1 MNEMN
6 RCVEMATEMKEII
19 SANTQAARSL
29 LDERTGMLDRIK
41 KDLKA
46 AKQRWK
52 GIKKAISFK
61 NLIVAKLTG
70 ISADEARDMAQ
81 KYEQYAETTEQI
93 AASEREMQETTDLLF
108 EAQASLNRR
117 EEIER
122 RAEALLEALT
132 MPE

>member
-1 MNEMN
+1 MNEM
-6 RCVEMATEMKEII
+6 RCVELANEMKEII
-19 SANTQAARSL
+19 SANTEAARNVMN
-29 LDERTGMLDRIK
+29 ERMSALERIK
-41 KDLKA
+41 KELET
-46 AKQRWK
+46 AKQQWK
-52 GIKKAISFK
+52 AIKKAFSFK
-61 NLIVAKLTG
+61 ELIRAKVKG

-81 KYEQYAETTEQI
+81 RYEQYAETTDQI
-93 AASEREMQETTDLLF
+93 ETSQQELDDTTDLLF

>member
-1 MNEMN
+1 MNEM
-6 RCVEMATEMKEII
+6 RCVELANEMKEII
-19 SANTQAARSL
+19 SANTQAARDL
-29 LDERTGMLDRIK
+29 MEERGGMLDRIK
-41 KDLKA
+41 KDLGA

-52 GIKKAISFK
+52 SIKRAISFK
-61 NLIVAKLTG
+61 RLIVAKVKG

-81 KYEQYAETTEQI
+81 QYEQYAETTEQI
-93 AASEREMQETTDLLF
+93 VASEQELQETTELLF